1 MALAVAL
8 VVLGLGFGL
17 VERLW
22 PSVRRTGRRRG
33 LVTDVIY
40 WFFTPLVSRTLAIAG
55 VVIVAVAMAAMAG
68 VPLDGP
74 HIKAYVHRA
83 TWFGDLPLAAQ
94 VAMVVVLGD
103 FIGYWAHRAFHRGR
117 LWRFHAIHHASRDLD
132 WLSATRLHPVN
143 DILQRAVQAVPLF
156 ALGFDTTVLVA
167 YVPALA
173 LYAIALHA
181 NVSWSFGP
189 LRFVIASPRFHRWHH
204 TSEAQGI
211 DKNFAGLLPVWD
223 LVFGTFHM
231 PPGQVPV
238 EFGVHDD
245 VPDGIVGQLA
255 WPFRRASL
263 AGTMHSSRA
272 R

>member
-1 MALAVAL
+1 LHSRSRSWCWGSHS
-8 VVLGLGFGL
+8 VL
-17 VERLW
+17 RA
-22 PSVRRTGRRRG
+22 GRRRG
-33 LVTDVIY
+33 LGTDVIY
-40 WFFTPLVSRTLAIAG
+40 WFFTPLVSRTLAIVG
-55 VVIVAVAMAAMAG
+55 LGIVAVAMAAMAG

-74 HIKAYVHRA
+74 HIKAYLHRA
-83 TWFGDLPLAAQ
+83 TWFADLPIAAQ
-94 VAMVVVLGD
+94 IALVVVLGD

-156 ALGFDTTVLVA
+156 ALGFDATVLAA

-173 LYAIALHA
+173 LYAIGLHA

-189 LRFVIASPRFHRWHH
+189 LRYVIASPRFHRWHH

-223 LVFGTFHM
+223 LMFGTFHM
-231 PPGQVPV
+231 PAGRVPL
-238 EFGVHDD
+238 EFGVHDEI
-245 VPDGIVGQLA
+245 PDGIVGQLA
-255 WPFRRASL
+255 WPFKRASP
-263 AGTMHSSRA
+263 AGTRHSSRA
-272 R
+272 A